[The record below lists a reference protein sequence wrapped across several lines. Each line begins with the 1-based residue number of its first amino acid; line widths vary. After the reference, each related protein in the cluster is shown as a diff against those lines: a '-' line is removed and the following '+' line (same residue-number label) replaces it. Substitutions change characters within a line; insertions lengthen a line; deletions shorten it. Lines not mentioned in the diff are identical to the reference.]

1 MVAKSNNSSSF
12 LKENHDYI
20 KKVFFNNL
28 IFYTFKLASH
38 FTEPICKSHEY
49 YRRIY
54 LVDHHNTNSYKLINL
69 FRKIIYLIKI
79 VFHASIACITTIP
92 AVFLRFLAKNLQKHP
107 FLHVKTSSNFK
118 TLDPNK
124 KFTILSWN
132 ICCIGGGYSISDG
145 GVMPWKNRIDK
156 IIDKILNL
164 KADVNCLYET
174 FDTKSA
180 FLIYNKLKKH
190 GYNEFYFN
198 IGPAAIGVSSG
209 IFVASK
215 YEIKDPF
222 FLPFSKK
229 TLVGRT
235 KRANKGVFS
244 FSLSSEN
251 KNFANIF
258 TTHLQHSEECEHAVD
273 TEIKGREA
281 QMKIITNNVKSI
293 KNRCTIV
300 LGDLNLDDNEYNKS
314 FFKDYYDKGQ
324 INSNNKKTWAG
335 DEFCA
340 KMVNKKISTALNL
353 DHTMLVKNTAKNLIT
368 TYIDTNHSPIKV
380 NKDSLSDHLA
390 LFSEV
395 TLF

>member
-1 MVAKSNNSSSF
+1 MIEKSYNLSSF
-12 LKENHDYI
+12 LKRNYNYI
-20 KKVFFNNL
+20 KKDFFNNL
-28 IFYTFKLASH
+28 SFYIFKLASN
-38 FTEPICKSHEY
+38 FTEPICTSHEY

-54 LVDHHNTNSYKLINL
+54 LVNHHNPNSYKLINL
-69 FRKIIYLIKI
+69 FRKTVYLIEI
-79 VFHASIACITTIP
+79 SFNASIACITTIP
-92 AVFLRFLAKNLQKHP
+92 AIFLRFLAKKLQKHP
-107 FLHVKTSSNFK
+107 FLYVKTSSNFK

-180 FLIYNKLKKH
+180 FLIYDKLKKH

-198 IGPAAIGVSSG
+198 IAPAAIGVSSG

-229 TLVGRT
+229 ILVGRT
-235 KRANKGVFS
+235 KGANKGVFS

-251 KNFANIF
+251 KKFANIF

-273 TEIKGREA
+273 TEIKSREA
-281 QMKIITNNVKSI
+281 QMEIITNKAKNI
-293 KNRCTIV
+293 KDRCTLV
-300 LGDLNLDDNEYNKS
+300 LGDLNL
-314 FFKDYYDKGQ
+314 G
-324 INSNNKKTWAG
+324 
-335 DEFCA
+335 
-340 KMVNKKISTALNL
+340 
-353 DHTMLVKNTAKNLIT
+353 
-368 TYIDTNHSPIKV
+368 
-380 NKDSLSDHLA
+380 
-390 LFSEV
+390 LFSRI
-395 TLF
+395 LGISMPR